1 MRHGRVWFG
10 ALALAAAAVAASP
23 GAAHAASTCNLGP
36 GGQIKHVVVLQFDN
50 THLARDNAGVPS
62 DLEQMP
68 ALKSFLTSNG
78 TLLSNDHTILI
89 SHTAGGIV
97 STETGLYPDRNGLT
111 VTNSYEFFDKL
122 VGSGVNFSSAFKY
135 WTDPTNATNDPLPT
149 LITSGQKNT
158 PAPWVAFTRAGCDF
172 AGVGAAD
179 MELENTTSDVTQV
192 FGAGSPEA
200 ALGTYSAGQP
210 SGSAGRNL
218 AVTDLEGIAI
228 HCSLQSSAP
237 GGYCADGGPDALPD
251 EPGGYAGYKGLFG
264 PLHVNPFL
272 TGQPDT
278 PVAGAPGNAGA
289 PAVYDVFA
297 PNATNTGPGAP
308 PVVNK
313 PADTVPPPSSVTG
326 ATTSPILDST
336 GNSGFPGFDGM
347 EANNALGYT
356 AAMQEAGVPVTYT
369 YLSDVH
375 DDHYNVNHKQAFG
388 PGEAGMQAQLAQY
401 NAAFQAFFTRLA
413 NDGITKANTLFL
425 VTVDEGDHYAGGQP
439 LNPGCDG
446 ATVACQYDTAE
457 AGGAAYGTAGYQR
470 NVGEADVNLP
480 ALVKGVTGDATTWG
494 QNFDDAPTL
503 LVPNQADHTA
513 PPLGPND
520 PTVRNLE
527 RELGTLTEYNPING
541 RDDKI
546 AQDIADQT
554 EEGILH
560 MINSDP
566 ARTPTLTMFGNPDF
580 FFQTSCA
587 SVGAAQG
594 KTPAPVTDKGPGCP
608 AQGAGFAWN
617 HGDEQPEIATTWA
630 GWVGPGVAANGID
643 DTTWTDHTDQRA
655 TLMTL
660 LGLEDDY
667 EWDGRPLSEITT
679 AGAPADTLALARA
692 YKQLDAPFGRFAL
705 ATLRYDT
712 RAVATN
718 TAGDAAYTGAVAKL
732 AALATRR
739 DALVPQIRTALQ
751 SGGTVDPGL
760 TTAANALIADAE
772 ALANSTPPMPLD
784 VSGTVP
790 ATLSLILG
798 GPASF
803 GAFTPGITKDYSA
816 QTSATVI
823 STAGDATLTVSD
835 PSATATGHLV
845 NGAFSLPS
853 PLLAGGNSL
862 PAVQKT
868 WSAPVSNDVV
878 PITFTQH
885 IGATDALRTG
895 TYAKT
900 LTFTLSTTTP

>member
-1 MRHGRVWFG
+1 MRARIVFG
-10 ALALAAAAVAASP
+10 AVVLAMAMASP
-23 GAAHAASTCNLGP
+23 AHAAATCNLGP

-68 ALKSFLTSNG
+68 ALKSFLTGNG

-97 STETGLYPDRNGLT
+97 ATETGLYPDRNGLT

-122 VGSGVNFSSAFKY
+122 AASGVGFSSAFKY
-135 WTDPTNATNDPLPT
+135 WTDPTDAARDPLPVM
-149 LITSGQKNT
+149 ITAGQKNT
-158 PAPWVAFTRAGCDF
+158 PAPWAAFTRAGCDF

-192 FGAGSPEA
+192 FGTGSPEA

-210 SGSAGRNL
+210 AGSAGRNL

-237 GGYCADGGPDALPD
+237 GGFCAGGGPDALPD
-251 EPGGYAGYKGLFG
+251 EPGGYAGFKGLFG
-264 PLHVNPFL
+264 PLHVNPYL
-272 TGQPDT
+272 TGQPAT
-278 PVAGAPGNAGA
+278 VVPGAPGSAGAP
-289 PAVYDVFA
+289 PVYDVFA
-297 PNATNTGPGAP
+297 PNATNTGAGAA

-313 PADTVPPPSSVTG
+313 PADTVPPPSSAAG
-326 ATTSPILDST
+326 ASTSAIEDAT

-375 DDHYNVNHKQAFG
+375 DDHYKTNHGNAFG
-388 PGEAGMQAQLAQY
+388 PGESGMEAQLRQY
-401 NAAFQAFFTRLA
+401 DAAFQAFFTRLQ

-425 VTVDEGDHYAGGQP
+425 VTVDEGDHYAGGAP
-439 LNPGCDG
+439 LNTGCDG

-457 AGGAAYGTAGYQR
+457 AGGAAFGTAGFRR

-513 PPLGPND
+513 APLGPND
-520 PTVRNLE
+520 PVVRKLQ
-527 RELGTLTEYNPING
+527 RELGTLTEYNPITG
-541 RDDKI
+541 RDTKI
-546 AQDIADQT
+546 AVDLADQT
-554 EEGILH
+554 EEQILH
-560 MINSDP
+560 MVNSDP
-566 ARTPTLTMFGNPDF
+566 ARTPTLTMFGDPDF

-594 KTPAPVTDKGPGCP
+594 LPNAPVTDKGPGCP

-617 HGDEQPEIATTWA
+617 HGDEQPEIATTWQ
-630 GWVGPGVAANGID
+630 GWVGPGVQNLGQNGAV
-643 DTTWTDHTDQRA
+643 WTDHTDARP

-660 LGLEDDY
+660 LGLHDDY
-667 EWDGRPLSEITT
+667 DWDGRPIAEITT
-679 AGAPADTLALARA
+679 AGASAGALALGTA
-692 YKQLDAPFGRFAL
+692 YKQIDAPFGRFAL

-712 RAVATN
+712 RAIATD
-718 TAGDAAYTGAVAKL
+718 TAGDAAYQAAVAKL
-732 AALATRR
+732 AALLARR
-739 DALVPQIRTALQ
+739 DALVPQLRAAL
-751 SGGTVDPGL
+751 GTGDPAL
-760 TTAANALIADAE
+760 VAQANQLIADAE
-772 ALANSTPPMPLD
+772 ALANSTPPMPVD

-790 ATLSLILG
+790 ATLSLALG
-798 GPASF
+798 APASF
-803 GAFTPGITKDYSA
+803 GAFVPGVAADYSA
-816 QTSATVI
+816 STTADVI
-823 STAGDATLTVSD
+823 STAGDATLSVSD
-835 PSATATGHLV
+835 PGHLT

-853 PLLAGGNSL
+853 PLQVLGVPRS
-862 PAVQKT
+862 
-868 WSAPVSNDVV
+868 WSAPVSHDVFS
-878 PITFTQH
+878 IGFAQH

-895 TYAKT
+895 TYSKT